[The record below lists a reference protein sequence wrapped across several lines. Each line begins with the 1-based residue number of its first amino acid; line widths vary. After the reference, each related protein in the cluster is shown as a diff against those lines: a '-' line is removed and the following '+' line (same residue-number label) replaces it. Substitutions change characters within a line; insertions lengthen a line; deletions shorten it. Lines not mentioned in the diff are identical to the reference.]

1 MSERVAQKLQ
11 MASFEDLFGSSEP
24 KEELSSIK
32 KRGTVILVP
41 VDRLFPFCRRNP
53 DDPDQLDMHP
63 FKVVDD
69 EEMETLVES
78 IRENG
83 VYTPLIVREN
93 PDRNEGGF
101 QIISGHRRAHA
112 ARAAMIKAVP
122 VIVKDLD
129 DDEATIA
136 MVDANMQREYISP
149 VEKGKAFR
157 MKAEALKHQGKRTDL
172 TSVQF
177 APKLTTGKIGEAE
190 GMSSDTVKRYIRL
203 TELDPFFQDL
213 VDQNRLGVS
222 TGATLSYVAPE
233 DQEKLHSYFGEGN
246 VVISGKQAEAL
257 KAASRENDFTEE
269 RLKKIFVSEKPRNF
283 TFSFTQDIYD
293 KYFSRNSSKEDV
305 QKVIFAALDE
315 WFENHRKQ
323 KEG

>member
-1 MSERVAQKLQ
+1 MNERVAQKLQ
-11 MASFEDLFGSSEP
+11 MASFEDLFGSPEQN
-24 KEELSSIK
+24 EDLSSIK
-32 KRGTVILVP
+32 KRGTVIMVP
-41 VDRLFPFCRRNP
+41 VDRLFPFCRKDP
-53 DDPDQLDMHP
+53 DDPDQIDMHP
-63 FKVVDD
+63 FKVIDD
-69 EEMETLVES
+69 EEMENLVES

-93 PDRNEGGF
+93 PDRDEGGF

-112 ARAAMIKAVP
+112 ARVAEIAAVP
-122 VIVKDLD
+122 AIVKELD

-149 VEKGKAFR
+149 VEKGKAFK

-177 APKLTTGKIGEAE
+177 APKLATKTIGEAE

-213 VDQNRLGVS
+213 VDHNRLGIS
-222 TGATLSYVAPE
+222 TGATLSFVTPE
-233 DQEKLHSYFGEGN
+233 DQEKLHEYFGDGN
-246 VVISGKQAEAL
+246 VVISGKQAEEL
-257 KAASRENDFTEE
+257 KAASREKDFTQE
-269 RLKKIFVSEKPRNF
+269 RLRKIFALERPRHYTVS
-283 TFSFTQDIYD
+283 FSRADYD
-293 KYFSRNSSKEDV
+293 KYFSCDCSKEDV
-305 QKVIFAALDE
+305 QKVVFAALDE
-315 WFENHRKQ
+315 WFRNHKEQ

>member
-1 MSERVAQKLQ
+1 MNERVAQKLQ
-11 MASFEDLFGSSEP
+11 MASFEDLFGSQEQT
-24 KEELSSIK
+24 EDLSSIK
-32 KRGTVILVP
+32 KRGTVIMVP
-41 VDRLFPFCRRNP
+41 VDRLFPFCRKDP
-53 DDPDQLDMHP
+53 DDPDQIDMHP

-93 PDRNEGGF
+93 PDRDEGGF

-112 ARAAMIKAVP
+112 ARVAEIAAVP
-122 VIVKDLD
+122 AIVKELD

-149 VEKGKAFR
+149 VEKGKAFK
-157 MKAEALKHQGKRTDL
+157 MKAQALKHQGKRTDL
-172 TSVQF
+172 TSAQIE
-177 APKLTTGKIGEAE
+177 PKLATEKIGDAE
-190 GMSSDTVKRYIRL
+190 GMSKDTVKRYIRL

-213 VDQNRLGVS
+213 VDHNRLGVS
-222 TGATLSYVAPE
+222 TGATLSYVTPE
-233 DQEKLHSYFGEGN
+233 DQEKLHEYFGEGN
-246 VVISGKQAEAL
+246 VVISGKQAEEL
-257 KAASRENDFTEE
+257 KAASREKDFTDE
-269 RLKKIFVSEKPRNF
+269 RLRKIFVSERPRNY

-293 KYFSRNSSKEDV
+293 KYFTRDCSKEDV

-315 WFENHRKQ
+315 WFENHKKQ